1 MEINNCGDCGVEEGE
16 IHLENCDHEI
26 CPYCNKCF
34 YKKASKQHK
43 KGERRM
49 LIQKLSNNPTC
60 KNLGGFKKRDGESR
74 HSRNT

>member
-1 MEINNCGDCGVEEGE
+1 MMEINNCGDCINCKGVFLKDET
-16 IHLENCDHEI
+16 
-26 CPYCNKCF
+26 YCNKCF

-74 HSRNT
+74 HSRNTW